1 MNLPILLLANYRTG
15 SSALVKVLGSKYN
28 LPVFGEPHIWENKLL
43 DLRAK
48 LKQKDNKFVIKF
60 MPDYIDKIPEYKA
73 IYNSNCYKIKLTRQD
88 KVAQV
93 TSYYVAKMTNIWNDY
108 GAEKHE
114 VPYTV
119 PIEEK
124 VILESINRITT
135 VDNFLS
141 STRTKFDECLTY
153 EDLDLAD
160 ATIHKLMS
168 PENYNELYSYV
179 KSKML
184 QKSHIII
191 PVLTE

>member
-15 SSALVKVLGSKYN
+15 SSALVKILGFKYN
-28 LPVFGEPHIWENKLL
+28 LPVFSEPHIWEDRLL
-43 DLRAK
+43 DLRTR
-48 LKQKDNKFVIKF
+48 LRQRDNKFIIKF
-60 MPDYIDKIPEYKA
+60 MPDYIDEIYEYKT
-73 IYNSNCYKIKLTRQD
+73 IYNSDCYKIKLTRQD

-93 TSYYVAKMTNIWNDY
+93 TSYYIARMTNIWNDY
-108 GAEKHE
+108 GAGKHE

-119 PIEEK
+119 PIEENT
-124 VILESINRITT
+124 ILESIDRITT

-141 STRTKFDECLTY
+141 STKTKFDECLTY
-153 EDLDLAD
+153 EELDLAD

-184 QKSHIII
+184 QKSHIST